1 MIELNLN
8 LVTFIILAAAAY
20 RITRLVVIDDITA
33 PLRNAWTGLLATTPN
48 RFALWIS
55 DLFTC
60 TWCAGV
66 WVSVLTYATYLGDS
80 PHTFTRLDWLVAA
93 GIAGVQGLLHAF
105 EPDEA

>member
-1 MIELNLN
+1 MTDSSLH
-8 LVTFIILAAAAY
+8 LVTFLILAAAAY

-33 PLRNAWTGLLATTPN
+33 PARNAWTGFLANFPN
-48 RFALWIS
+48 RFAAWIT

-66 WVSVLTYATYLGDS
+66 WISVALYAIYLGDS
-80 PHTFTRLDWLVAA
+80 PHTFGRVDWLVAA

>member
-1 MIELNLN
+1 MNDIS
-8 LVTFIILAAAAY
+8 LVIFLILAAAAY
-20 RITRLVVIDDITA
+20 RVTRLVVIDDITA
-33 PLRNAWTGLLATTPN
+33 PLRNAWTSFLAN
-48 RFALWIS
+48 FSHRFAAWIS

-66 WVSVLTYATYLGDS
+66 WISVLTYAVYVGDS
-80 PHTFTRLDWLVAA
+80 PHTFNRVDWLVAA